1 MQEHIMTINLPADVA
16 TFVKSQL
23 ASGAFQSPDEV
34 LRAAVQ
40 SFKNETE
47 RSRQENKL
55 RQMLQAGADQVR
67 DGQTLDVDDAFD
79 EIELELFGQKLA
91 DE

>member
-1 MQEHIMTINLPADVA
+1 MMTINLPADVA
-16 TFVKSQL
+16 SFVNSQL
-23 ASGAFQSPDEV
+23 ANGAFQSPDEV

-40 SFKNETE
+40 SFERETE

-55 RQMLQAGADQVR
+55 REMLQAAADQVR
-67 DGQTLDVDDAFD
+67 DGQTIDVDDAFD